1 MIGDTVIF
9 LIKYIGVSAAIRL
22 IYLLL
27 FKGKASYT
35 TQRVL
40 LLTAPLLAFFAALI
54 SIDAISVNVD
64 TSSIPLI
71 QSGKSFIQELDN
83 FYAEASISNAPIL
96 TSEKVAY
103 GASLIEMLTFIW
115 IGICAYVFLKYIN
128 GVRSIFKIK
137 RLSSKAKVDD
147 YPLYRSGLVETPF
160 SFWRSIFVNRV
171 MDGEKFDVIVHH
183 EKAHISNYHYID
195 KLIME
200 IYKSISWFNPFIWI
214 NYKDLCSVH
223 EFQAD
228 QAVIN
233 GYCKPKAYKQFLF
246 EEAGFAVPNVA
257 NGFNNSL
264 IKQRFIVMRD
274 NYKVTYKFCRRVLT
288 VPLLLLIF
296 ALTSCIYVEGSGVN
310 DSIRRNSSYIE
321 TKVSEIKK
329 NLTSDRSIITEE
341 EQLSAIE
348 KEQLAWKKA
357 REEGKIVHLERDQYE
372 LVDIGN
378 ETGMFFLYRY
388 DDRTELVYI
397 DKMSFDSQWV
407 TTSSDYAIVDMET
420 GDRYMAHSM
429 AHDLPFDKLLII
441 GGQKGKNVM
450 TKTIFPPLPK
460 HLKRVMVEERNTPE
474 QFVPANTA
482 GNFNFVT
489 NVLDGN
495 SKKPYNIINE
505 GGRIIRM
512 SDNSK

>member
-40 LLTAPLLAFFAALI
+40 LLVDPLLAFCAALI

-64 TSSIPLI
+64 ASSIPLI
-71 QSGKSFIQELDN
+71 QTGENFIKELDS

-103 GASLIEMLTFIW
+103 GVSLIEIISFIW
-115 IGICAYVFLKYIN
+115 IVVCVYIFCKYIIGIRN
-128 GVRSIFKIK
+128 IFKIK
-137 RLSSKAKVDD
+137 RLSSKSKIDD
-147 YPLYRSGLVETPF
+147 YHLYRSGLVETPF
-160 SFWRSIFVNRV
+160 SFWCSIFVNRV
-171 MDGEKFDVIVHH
+171 MDGDKFDVVVHH
-183 EKAHISNYHYID
+183 EKAHISNYHYVD

-200 IYKSISWFNPFIWI
+200 LYKSISWFNPFIWI

-223 EFQAD
+223 EFQVD
-228 QAVIN
+228 QVVIN
-233 GYCKPKAYKQFLF
+233 GYCEPKVYKQFLF
-246 EEAGFAVPNVA
+246 EEAGFSVPNVA

-264 IKQRFIVMRD
+264 IKQRFIVMRES
-274 NYKVTYKFCRRVLT
+274 YTVTYKFCRRVLT
-288 VPLLLLIF
+288 LPLLLLIF
-296 ALTSCIYVEGSGVN
+296 TFTSCIYIEGSGVN
-310 DSIRRNSSYIE
+310 DSIRTKSSHIE
-321 TKVSEIKK
+321 SEISKIK
-329 NLTSDRSIITEE
+329 SKLSSSKSKIQSE

-348 KEQLAWKKA
+348 KEQSAWNKA
-357 REEGKIVHLERDQYE
+357 REEGKIVHLKREQYE

-388 DDRTELVYI
+388 DNCTELVYI

-407 TTSSDYAIVDMET
+407 TTSSDYALVDMET
-420 GDRYMAHSM
+420 GDRYMAHSLS
-429 AHDLPFDKLLII
+429 HDLPFDKLLII
-441 GGQKGKNVM
+441 SGQKGKNVM

-460 HLKRVMVEERNTPE
+460 HIKRVLVEERNTPE
-474 QFVPANTA
+474 QFIPANSA
-482 GNFNFVT
+482 GNFNFT
-489 NVLDGN
+489 TTVLDGN
-495 SKKPYNIINE
+495 SEKPYNIIKE

-512 SDNSK
+512 GEE